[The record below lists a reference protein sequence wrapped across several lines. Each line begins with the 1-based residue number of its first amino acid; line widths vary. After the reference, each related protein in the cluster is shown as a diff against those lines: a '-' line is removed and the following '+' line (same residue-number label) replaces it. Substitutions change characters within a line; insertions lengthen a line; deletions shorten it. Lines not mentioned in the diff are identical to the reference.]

1 MLIYPKPYAHETLLS
16 FVYRVAQ
23 QNLMDPSW
31 IFHILE
37 NRYSIKLIKNMVNWL
52 NGEELEAL
60 ANFLRLPIEQA
71 KALSI
76 SFDLERIGLGVWNVK
91 KNPWFLYDKTRF
103 CPICLDED
111 SFQRKIW
118 ISSHSIICLEHKRF
132 LIDKCTNCHNIIN
145 TRDIIQNICPKCN
158 KFLSFSQNNF
168 VKNNSLIQY
177 QKLLNNIYLKN
188 SFEYEHSWINNSA
201 TFLNALDFLSI
212 WAAKLVKPDNLSI
225 HDSNIFYKGSILE
238 RNHLK
243 NYRTLEQS
251 ICIYNFV
258 FNIIKNWP
266 TAFYQFLEMAE
277 ENNEQAFFSFL
288 KYGITKLIGTD
299 LWPISKEVTNFISKN
314 RIKLKGDQF
323 IRSDEIKYINTKFNG
338 GIIYSEVINSEPYFY
353 KGLKFNI
360 IEKSEVDKLLDEF
373 ENSYTKEEIMTHWGL
388 SSKAAFNI
396 LNSNLIEGT
405 HCYKI
410 GSASTWIIPIKSINS
425 IESKLEESDS
435 QHVKLPISLGNSFQW
450 AGPHHAAL
458 ILRGMLS
465 GKIKFKLNG
474 PKLTNTLIDKRDCYF
489 YLKEIIINQSFNSG
503 SINIRDIIFILGI
516 KKSDVIYWLETGRLG
531 EFSNTTDYVY
541 LPVNNFLTFLNHY
554 ITTFELSIE
563 LNLHTKKILKQH
575 SMGNLN
581 SISGP
586 ELNDGKRLL
595 FYRKDINYKIFNR
608 LHSF

>member
-71 KALSI
+71 IALSI
-76 SFDLERIGLGVWNVK
+76 SFDLERIGLGVRNVK

-118 ISSHSIICLEHKRF
+118 ISSHSIICLEHKTF
-132 LIDKCTNCHNIIN
+132 LIDKCNNCRNIIN
-145 TRDIIQNICPKCN
+145 TKDIIQNLCPKCN
-158 KFLSFSQNNF
+158 KFLSYSQNSL
-168 VKNNSLIQY
+168 VKSKSHIEY
-177 QKLLNNIYLKN
+177 QEILNKIYLENVFDFK
-188 SFEYEHSWINNSA
+188 HSWINNSA
-201 TFLNALDFLSI
+201 TFLNTLDFLSI
-212 WAAKLVKPDNLSI
+212 WVAKLVKPDNLSI
-225 HDSNIFYKGSILE
+225 HDSNIIFTGNILE

-243 NYRTLEQS
+243 NYRSIEQS
-251 ICIYNFV
+251 ICMYNFI
-258 FNIIKNWP
+258 FNIIDNWP

-277 ENNEQAFFSFL
+277 EHNEQAFHSFL
-288 KYGITKLIGTD
+288 KYGITKLIGTE
-299 LWPISKEVTNFISKN
+299 LWPISKEVTNFIAKN
-314 RIKLKGDQF
+314 RIKLKGEQF

-338 GIIYSEVINSEPYFY
+338 GIIYSDVINSEPYFY

-360 IEKSEVDKLLDEF
+360 IEKNEVDKLLDDF
-373 ENSYTKEEIMTHWGL
+373 ENSYTKEEIRAHWGL

-396 LNSNLIEGT
+396 LNGNLIEGT
-405 HCYKI
+405 HCYKT

-425 IESKLEESDS
+425 IESKLKESDS
-435 QHVKLPISLGNSFQW
+435 QHVNLPISLGNSFQW

-465 GKIKFKLNG
+465 GKIKYNLNG
-474 PKLTNTLIDKRDCYF
+474 PKLTNTLVDKRDCYF
-489 YLKEIIINQSFNSG
+489 FLKESIINEG
-503 SINIRDIIFILGI
+503 LTKGLIPIRDIVFLLGI
-516 KKSDVIYWLETGRLG
+516 KKSDVFHWIETGRFGDL
-531 EFSNTTDYVY
+531 
-541 LPVNNFLTFLNHY
+541 NNINESIPIDSFLSFFNQY
-554 ITTFELSIE
+554 ITTFELSIK
-563 LNLHTKKILKQH
+563 LNRHIKKILKQH
-575 SMGNLN
+575 SMGRLP

-586 ELNDGKRLL
+586 DFNDGKRLL
-595 FYRKDINYKIFNR
+595 FNR
-608 LHSF
+608 EDVSTL